1 MAEND
6 DLTTGTTGDATG
18 TTASAADGSATPP
31 ADGSGGGES
40 IEELRKR
47 LQDEQRKNAQLLSER
62 TNVER
67 EREELRRQR
76 ETYGASPPPTA
87 PVDPYMAQMQM
98 LNATVARYGPDSY
111 EGQVAI
117 AQAHA
122 LEASR
127 RAEYATNFLVQVER
141 DLLKIPAEHRDDVKA
156 RILNGEYNSVGQ
168 AYEVVKGSRSS
179 STIEALQRE
188 LDDLRKQVNGG
199 RPKTADVST
208 SIRTQVDAAT
218 HKRNMS
224 LTEYQRVMDA
234 GGPQA
239 SRLMKQVDD
248 GEVVIDY

>member
-76 ETYGASPPPTA
+76 EYGASPPPTA